1 MTTTTEAGRGP
12 DPTGEP
18 DPSGLTV
25 ATTVAAGHEEPGA
38 HWVPD
43 GEAAEAD
50 AEAEAEAAAWHS
62 HRLVRSGV
70 RWLLVIAASL
80 VIFGAFLLAK
90 GADPVAVYRSMW
102 ETALGDPDAF
112 GETLIRSTPLLM
124 AALAAAVPARA
135 GLFNL
140 GGEGQLLMGAIGAF
154 LVANRLG
161 GEVPSVPTLVLM
173 GLGGAALGAL
183 WASLPALLKV
193 VTRTNEAI
201 SSLLLNYIAALVVTW
216 LCFEPWKDPTS
227 LGQAYSRELVD
238 GERFPVIWG
247 ARVHAGIF
255 VALVA
260 ALLMWWL
267 LRSTTWGFKLRVV
280 GGNSSAARRAGLA
293 VGGLSIAAMMLGGAL
308 AGLGG
313 MIEVAGTEGRLR
325 PDLLVGF
332 GFIGFLASWLG
343 RHDPLKACLAA
354 ILLGAIAVGGSGLR
368 ITAGLS
374 GGAVNILMA
383 LVLITVLGWGSRR
396 TGKAA

>member
-1 MTTTTEAGRGP
+1 MTTTTEADVGP
-12 DPTGEP
+12 DPTDEP
-18 DPSGLTV
+18 AGSGLTV
-25 ATTVAAGHEEPGA
+25 ETAPAAHEEPGA

-50 AEAEAEAAAWHS
+50 AEAAAQAAAWHS
-62 HRLVRSGV
+62 HRLVRAAV
-70 RWLLVIAASL
+70 RWVLVIAASL

-90 GADPVAVYRSMW
+90 GADPFAVYRSMW

-325 PDLLVGF
+325 PDLLLGF

-354 ILLGAIAVGGSGLR
+354 VLLGAIAVGGSGLR

-374 GGAVNILMA
+374 GGAVDILMA
-383 LVLITVLGWGSRR
+383 LVLITVLGWGPRR
-396 TGKAA
+396 SGKAA